1 MAKFTYK
8 MQNILDIKYK
18 LETQAKTSFSIAAA
32 TLDKEEEKLA
42 ELNLRKWNYE
52 NEARKLVADK
62 LDFQAIKVN
71 RAAIENM
78 KGAIRS
84 QTLAVHV
91 AQRNLESARKH
102 LQDVMTERKTHEKL
116 REKSFEEF
124 KVEINHEESKE
135 IDELTSYTYGQKKKE
150 HR

>member
-32 TLDKEEEKLA
+32 NLNREEEKLV
-42 ELNLRKWNYE
+42 ELNRRKRGYE

-71 RAAIENM
+71 WAAIENM

-84 QTLAVHV
+84 QTLAVQV

-102 LQDVMTERKTHEKL
+102 LQEVMTERKTHEKL
-116 REKSFEEF
+116 KEKAFDEF
-124 KVEINHEESKE
+124 KKEIEKDESKVV
-135 IDELTSYTYGQKKKE
+135 DELVSFTHNHAE
-150 HR
+150 NE

>member
-8 MQNILDIKYK
+8 MQNILDIKNK

-32 TLDKEEEKLA
+32 NLNREEEKLV
-42 ELNLRKWNYE
+42 ELNLRKQNYE
-52 NEARKLVADK
+52 NKARELVADK

-84 QTLAVHV
+84 QTLAVQV

-102 LQDVMTERKTHEKL
+102 LQEVMTERKTHEKL
-116 REKSFEEF
+116 KEKAFDEF
-124 KVEINHEESKE
+124 KKEIEKDESKVV
-135 IDELTSYTYGQKKKE
+135 DELVSFTHNHAE
-150 HR
+150 NE